1 MHVISASFNSLKNLK
16 SNVKTVQMY
25 EAAVGFMLNY
35 ISSIW
40 PTEAGAVQQSK
51 CIYKA
56 GMLTEPN
63 TEVLH
68 LKCVKSEIF

>member
-1 MHVISASFNSLKNLK
+1 
-16 SNVKTVQMY
+16 
-25 EAAVGFMLNY
+25 MLNY

-51 CIYKA
+51 FTYKA